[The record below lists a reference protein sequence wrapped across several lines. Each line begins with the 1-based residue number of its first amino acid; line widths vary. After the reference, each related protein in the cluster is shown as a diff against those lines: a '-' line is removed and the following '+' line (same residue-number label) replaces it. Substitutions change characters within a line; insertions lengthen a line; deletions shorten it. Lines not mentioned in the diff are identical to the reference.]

1 MTKLLIL
8 PFLLVGCF
16 AFGQSTD
23 SVSKI
28 IIAYS
33 ISHNSWGNPGI
44 YGRGETIELSS
55 ISDGNYKIT
64 RYIKTTAS
72 AGDDGK
78 TFHKNTTNLSTKSFE
93 IIAKEKI
100 QYWLIQLNTNK
111 NNINSSFITSRLKV
125 PTRKE
130 IFQVAKKYDL
140 LSELKGIDADRADTR
155 KAIGQIQNFSKLD
168 SFLIFQIP
176 CNNFEII
183 VIDVSNNLKIQTI
196 NNKDTTEYQCQFIYD
211 PLGQP
216 ISRYDKRDFRTDKK
230 ICNLEANTSAQ
241 SFLPKQSM
249 ISKILDIG
257 NIKELYIKWY
267 IEKGMF
273 K

>member
-16 AFGQSTD
+16 SYGQKTD
-23 SVSKI
+23 SISKI
-28 IIAYS
+28 IIAYG
-33 ISHNSWGNPGI
+33 ISHNSWGNPGV

-78 TFHKNTTNLSTKSFE
+78 TFHKDTTNLSTKSFG

-100 QYWLIQLNTNK
+100 HHWLTQLNTNK
-111 NNINSSFITSRLKV
+111 NNINSSFIKPRIKV
-125 PTRKE
+125 PTRNE
-130 IFQVAKKYDL
+130 IFLVAKKYDL
-140 LSELKGIDADRADTR
+140 LSELKGVDADRADTR

-168 SFLIFQIP
+168 SFLISQVP
-176 CNNFEII
+176 CNEYEII
-183 VIDVSNNLKIQTI
+183 VVDAYNKLKIQTI
-196 NNKDTTEYQCQFIYD
+196 NNKDTTEYQCPFYD

-216 ISRYDKRDFRTDKK
+216 IFRYDKRDFRTDKK
-230 ICNLEANTSAQ
+230 VCNLEANTSAQ
-241 SFLPKQSM
+241 SFLPRHSM
-249 ISKILDIG
+249 ISKVLDIG

-267 IEKGMF
+267 LEKNMY